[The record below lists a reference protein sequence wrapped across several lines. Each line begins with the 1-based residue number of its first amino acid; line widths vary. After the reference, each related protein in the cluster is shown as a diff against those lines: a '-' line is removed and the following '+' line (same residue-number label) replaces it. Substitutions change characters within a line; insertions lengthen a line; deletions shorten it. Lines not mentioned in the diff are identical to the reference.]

1 MKIITAIIFT
11 LNLFILLLSCNQ
23 PKKKL
28 PLQSSESKLPKLVW
42 KTLTTEGKAMM
53 EGLIPLHIYKNG
65 IVCNGQTHTMDR
77 ERLLM
82 FNIQDGS
89 ILWEWKDIRQR
100 QERLFIILPMTNIG
114 NILLMRNGNKIHA
127 INLDSG
133 TTVWDKRC
141 ADGSNINTLDTT
153 FFFAASDN
161 FIWRGNVHSGHI
173 DTIFS
178 LKNTINFSN
187 METDLSEPRLLYPII
202 EKNKDTSIIV
212 TYYTGNSK
220 INQFD
225 AWFLK
230 YNINKRKVIYNQNIL
245 PRTITMSG
253 VFKIELFEDKVYF
266 SAGRSIVCHNLK
278 TGKQQWKKDFQGGL
292 INSGMIIRDRKIFLH
307 ADEFSS
313 QDYALD
319 PFTGKEIWKVES
331 RGTMHGELFYMKGV
345 IYYVNAGD
353 GLLHALDA
361 NTGKHLWKIESPS
374 EKENSNDYFYGSV
387 TGISNKIFVRSGFHL
402 YCYQV
407 SP

>member
-1 MKIITAIIFT
+1 MTTIAAIIVT
-11 LNLFILLLSCNQ
+11 LNVCTLLLSCNQ

-28 PLQSSESKLPKLVW
+28 PLQPDEKKLPQLVW
-42 KTLTTEGKAMM
+42 RALTTEGKAMM
-53 EGLIPLHIYKNG
+53 EGLIPLHIYKKG
-65 IVCNGQTHTMDR
+65 ILCNGQTHILSR
-77 ERLLM
+77 GRLLM
-82 FNIQDGS
+82 LNTEDGS

-100 QERLFIILPMTNIG
+100 NEYLFITLPMTNIG
-114 NILLMRNGNKIHA
+114 NILLMRNGTKIHA

-141 ADGSNINTLDTT
+141 ADGSGINTLDTT
-153 FFFAASDN
+153 FFFAAADG
-161 FIWRGNVHSGHI
+161 FVWKGNVHTGQI

-178 LKNTINFSN
+178 LKNTIKFSTP
-187 METDLSEPRLLYPII
+187 ETDLSEPRLLYPII
-202 EKNKDTSIIV
+202 EKNKDTAIIV
-212 TYYTGNSK
+212 TYWIGNSK
-220 INQFD
+220 INHFD

-230 YNINKRKVIYNQNIL
+230 YNINKRKVLYNQNIL

-266 SAGRSIVCHNLK
+266 SAGRSIICHNLK

-292 INSGMIIRDRKIFLH
+292 INSGMIIRDKKIFLH
-307 ADEFSS
+307 ADEYSS

-319 PFTGKEIWKVES
+319 PFTGREIWKVAS

-361 NTGKHLWKIESPS
+361 NTGRQIWELECPG

-387 TGISNKIFVRSGFHL
+387 TGIDGKIFVRSGFHL
-402 YCYQV
+402 YCYKVAQ
-407 SP
+407 